1 MRRFI
6 TLFLFTAFLIALTFA
21 IFQFASSRAIAD
33 SGGPIVLQEET
44 QDENIRQISAPNTT
58 APLSINSP
66 DIGFID
72 SQSATCYQPDP
83 DQNICYINWYYLSVS
98 ASPNYMIAMTVT
110 LNTIGNVSY
119 TSGFFQTSMYVP
131 YNMYDKGFKVACGS
145 LGAGGQ
151 PNLGNAYAYTIRA
164 KDSSNLSAANYGTVY
179 CPAYI
184 P

>member
-6 TLFLFTAFLIALTFA
+6 ILFFFTAFLTLLTFA
-21 IFQFASSRAIAD
+21 LFHITSNRAIAD
-33 SGGPIVLQEET
+33 ANGPIILQQET
-44 QDENIRQISAPNTT
+44 QDENVRQISAPDSS
-58 APLSINSP
+58 APLSVNSP

-72 SQSATCYQPDP
+72 SPSATCYQPDP

-110 LNTIGNVSY
+110 LNTIGNIAY
-119 TSGFFQTSMYVP
+119 TTGFFQTSMYVP

-164 KDSSNLSAANYGTVY
+164 KDSSNLTSANYGTVL
-179 CPAYI
+179 CPAYT